1 MRPVQQESTIS
12 GVLGPDTAMEHPL
25 LEEQGVFL
33 EQERSRKHE
42 VVATW
47 LETELKK
54 VKY

>member
-1 MRPVQQESTIS
+1 MRPVQQESTIP
-12 GVLGPDTAMEHPL
+12 GVLGPDTAMEHPV

-33 EQERSRKHE
+33 VHERSRKHE

-47 LETELKK
+47 VEIEVKK